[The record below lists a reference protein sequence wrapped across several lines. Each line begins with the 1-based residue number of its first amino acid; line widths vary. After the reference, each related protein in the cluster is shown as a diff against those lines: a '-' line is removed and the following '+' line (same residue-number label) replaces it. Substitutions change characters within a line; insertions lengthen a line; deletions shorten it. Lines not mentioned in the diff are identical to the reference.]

1 MSCDI
6 KDVIIKELKL
16 HHDQRGWLA
25 ELFRHDEIP
34 EKFHP
39 VMSYVSMTKPDVARG
54 PHEHEDQ
61 ADMFCFI
68 GPSTFRLYLWDNR
81 PDSPTYKKAFR
92 IEGGESNP
100 LMVIVP
106 AGVVHGYKN
115 VGKVDGVVYN
125 APNRLFAGRDR
136 QETIDEIR
144 HENDPDSPF
153 KIEL

>member
-34 EKFHP
+34 EEFHP

-68 GPSTFRLYLWDNR
+68 GPSIFRLYLWDNR
-81 PDSPTYKKAFR
+81 PDSTTYKKAFK
-92 IEGGESNP
+92 IEGGESKP
-100 LMVIVP
+100 LRS
-106 AGVVHGYKN
+106 GS
-115 VGKVDGVVYN
+115 
-125 APNRLFAGRDR
+125 RL
-136 QETIDEIR
+136 
-144 HENDPDSPF
+144 
-153 KIEL
+153 